1 MPESRVQIADNGRVT
16 VEDPDYELDAP
27 LRLPASN
34 VLEHDDGMPWFPGIG
49 KKRNKDKILFVAAC
63 PLEEELSTMFTTKRQ
78 LLSGGPG
85 NLFRRVAL
93 KAGVDIDEHNYTTL
107 CKYPLARKKKLKPT
121 ANDIQRCKHLLEDE
135 LEKLQPRIVVC
146 LGKIVFDYFFNL
158 RLKEREIKGGWFRPK
173 DRNFLLF
180 VMDPLTLVFSKPEVL
195 EAFSYDLVELASEYK
210 YGNTSEDDIKQDYT
224 LIEDVETLKDWVEI
238 MRKEQRS
245 TFSVDC
251 EWAGTDYL
259 SGKLRS
265 AQFCWEKGKAVMLQ
279 FFDEYGTVAPYL
291 LETAQTVLADFMN
304 EPQIRF
310 IGHNFSADAPWLE
323 HHLGINTHKK
333 CVFDTM
339 YAMQTVDESY
349 DQKLERL
356 SIRFT
361 TLGRYDIDL
370 IIWKKENGDKMQ
382 DGGYGAI
389 PTEILFPYACLR
401 QDSLVELE
409 DGSWEKIKTLVDT
422 KYSGKVKAFK
432 DGKIVYRNVTNW
444 HKRNTKQKDWFK
456 LKTLSTP
463 SGRWGLLGPTFTPDH
478 EVLTKSGKVAVENL
492 VPGKDAI
499 LTDELEF
506 NKEQISVLLASLLG
520 DGGFEQRNNAKV
532 AFRCGQ
538 CARRKTY
545 VSWKASSL
553 FPSEFSEDRVVPV
566 AKCPHPFVK
575 FVSRYQK
582 QLVNILNAYEFKPT
596 SENRAKKLRV
606 TPKILEKLGPLGFA
620 VWYQDD
626 GVYKQDKRC
635 KHGAL
640 GSPTISATTLD
651 AQEQTIVV
659 DYLKKTLNL
668 RSTDIKYYVA
678 NKCIAFTGEAR
689 KKFLDWVHPFMHP
702 DFNYKTYKPVL
713 KPYKVDTTQKPY
725 YEPIVDIIRVNRDR
739 KGDGIR
745 YCLSVEDAQNFYTKV
760 GFVSNCADVDVPM
773 RAMEKLLRLLAE
785 DNTLLYYYNLCLP
798 YVTDGFKH
806 MHMTGVPL
814 DREDTCTVRKNFQM
828 VASLMLHE
836 FKETVREKANN
847 ALLEVLMQT
856 FPCDTARAVELYQD
870 AVKTRSVEAIKIAIG
885 AKLYATHHGILAHWE
900 DAQDFNPNSSDQK
913 QRWLFGF
920 KGLEPI
926 KSTKADGMPSV
937 DWEKVK
943 SLTPA
948 EQRNYK
954 PAVDKDVLQIY
965 GVKDD
970 DVKLL
975 LEYLAVYQV
984 IKNFLKTEGQ
994 GLEGFIREDGRV
1006 HTNFLMTETTRPK
1019 SLQPNILN
1027 IPAYLQ
1033 DRVKNGFKRA
1043 VAMLCKTY
1051 NTDVPEEAYSCF
1063 LEERNEEERAE
1074 LPDTLSDPVPLRW
1087 CFKAPPGWCFIDADY
1102 ATAEV
1107 FALAYLSGD
1116 EELIAALTQPDP
1128 QFVLTQAPDQKEP
1141 APVRVAFVEGV
1152 TQFSKEE
1159 WDEELLHN
1167 LDTLE
1172 HVLYNK
1178 DGSPQRPLRDVHW
1191 EMAENV
1197 QALNKPREKLR
1208 KALHRN
1214 GLGKVGN
1221 FCIAENQKVLTH
1233 KGPVNIQEITLDHL
1247 VWDGI
1252 EFVQHDGLTYNGY
1265 KKTISYYGLR
1275 GTPNHNVYDE
1285 TGTCKRFGEIAAQ
1298 QNKLFRVKRPG
1309 FKALVRAFRST
1320 SRDSTSA
1327 WPEIITIC
1335 KSYMQILWFDLAERF
1350 KKSRE
1355 RLLHKMLMLVSVT
1368 KVQKPRNCKPSTQE
1382 KVYDILNAGPRHRYT
1397 VNGYLVSNS
1406 TPYGASPPLLERMVE
1421 VNTGEKPEPGT
1432 GERIIEAYRSTK
1444 PRAWEYL
1451 EWLRSLPE
1459 TTGFYQAPCGA
1470 KRHFHIHS
1478 KEDVGGWKYKS
1489 ILAGISREAA
1499 NCAFQGL
1506 VAHTLARAI
1515 IWLIDRFKEEGLK
1528 AGVCIPLYDALYICC
1543 PIEERERVTA
1553 LMRECMSEKNTW
1565 SLNGRELKFNL
1576 DFAVTK
1582 RWSCPPTEE
1591 ELKELSTSK
1600 VA

>member
-1 MPESRVQIADNGRVT
+1 MTESRVHIAENGRIT
-16 VEDPDYELDAP
+16 VEDPNYEVDAP

-34 VLEHDDGMPWFPGIG
+34 VLEHEDGMPWFPGIG
-49 KKRNKDKILFVAAC
+49 KKRNKDKILFVASC

-85 NLFRRVAL
+85 NLFRRTAL
-93 KAGVDIDEHNYTTL
+93 KAGIDLDQHNYTTL
-107 CKYPLARKKKLKPT
+107 CKYPLTRKKKLKPS
-121 ANDIQRCKHLLEDE
+121 AADIQRCKHLLEDE
-135 LEKLQPRIVVC
+135 IDKLQPRIVVC
-146 LGKIVFDYFFNL
+146 LGKVVFDYFFNL
-158 RLKEREIKGGWFRPK
+158 RLKEKEIKGGWFRPK
-173 DRNFLLF
+173 DRNFSLF
-180 VMDPLTLVFSKPEVL
+180 MMDPLTLIFSKPEAL
-195 EAFSYDLVELASEYK
+195 EAFTYDLKELEAEYK
-210 YGNTSEDDIKQDYT
+210 YGNTTENEIVQEYT
-224 LIEDVETLKDWVEI
+224 LIEDPESLQEWIGD
-238 MRKEQRS
+238 MRAGNYSK
-245 TFSVDC
+245 FSVDC

-259 SGKLRS
+259 SGRLRS
-265 AQFCWEKGKAVMLQ
+265 VQFCWEKGKGVMIQ
-279 FFDEYGTVAPYL
+279 FFNEHGEVATNL
-291 LETAQTVLADFMN
+291 LETAQSALASFMN

-323 HHLGINTHKK
+323 HHLKINTYRK

-370 IIWKKENGDKMQ
+370 ILWKKENGDKMT

-389 PTEILFPYACLR
+389 PTEILFPY
-401 QDSLVELE
+401 
-409 DGSWEKIKTLVDT
+409 
-422 KYSGKVKAFK
+422 
-432 DGKIVYRNVTNW
+432 
-444 HKRNTKQKDWFK
+444 
-456 LKTLSTP
+456 
-463 SGRWGLLGPTFTPDH
+463 
-478 EVLTKSGKVAVENL
+478 
-492 VPGKDAI
+492 
-499 LTDELEF
+499 
-506 NKEQISVLLASLLG
+506 SV
-520 DGGFEQRNNAKV
+520 
-532 AFRCGQ
+532 
-538 CARRKTY
+538 
-545 VSWKASSL
+545 
-553 FPSEFSEDRVVPV
+553 
-566 AKCPHPFVK
+566 
-575 FVSRYQK
+575 
-582 QLVNILNAYEFKPT
+582 
-596 SENRAKKLRV
+596 
-606 TPKILEKLGPLGFA
+606 
-620 VWYQDD
+620 
-626 GVYKQDKRC
+626 
-635 KHGAL
+635 
-640 GSPTISATTLD
+640 
-651 AQEQTIVV
+651 
-659 DYLKKTLNL
+659 
-668 RSTDIKYYVA
+668 
-678 NKCIAFTGEAR
+678 
-689 KKFLDWVHPFMHP
+689 
-702 DFNYKTYKPVL
+702 
-713 KPYKVDTTQKPY
+713 
-725 YEPIVDIIRVNRDR
+725 
-739 KGDGIR
+739 
-745 YCLSVEDAQNFYTKV
+745 
-760 GFVSNCADVDVPM
+760 ADVDVPM
-773 RAMEKLLRLLAE
+773 RAMDKLMRLLAE
-785 DNTLLYYYNLCLP
+785 DDTLLYYFNLCLP
-798 YVTDGFKH
+798 YVTDGFTH

-814 DREDTCTVRKNFQM
+814 DREDTRTVRKNFQM
-828 VASLMLHE
+828 VASLMLHQ
-836 FKETVREKANN
+836 FKQTVREKANN
-847 ALLEVLMQT
+847 ALLDVLLKV
-856 FPCDTARAVELYQD
+856 FADDTPKAVQLYQE
-870 AVKTRSVEAIKIAIG
+870 AVKTVSIEGIKSAIG
-885 AKLYATHHGILAHWE
+885 AKAFAEHHGVLAHWV

-937 DWEKVK
+937 DWGKVK
-943 SLTPA
+943 ALTPA

-965 GVKDD
+965 GVQDD

-1006 HTNFLMTETTRPK
+1006 HTSFLMAETNRPR
-1019 SLQPNILN
+1019 SLAPNLLN

-1043 VAMLCKTY
+1043 LSMLCKTY
-1051 NTDVPEEAYSCF
+1051 NTDDPDEAYRCF
-1063 LEERNEEERAE
+1063 LEEQNDEERAE
-1074 LPDTLSDPVPLRW
+1074 LPDKLADPVPLRW

-1116 EELIAALTQPDP
+1116 EELIAALTQPDL
-1128 QFVLTQAPDQKEP
+1128 QFVLVQPPDAKEP
-1141 APVRVAFVEGV
+1141 TPVRVAFVEGV
-1152 TQFSKEE
+1152 TQFAKEE
-1159 WDEELLHN
+1159 WDEALLHN
-1167 LDTLE
+1167 LDDLE
-1172 HVLYNK
+1172 HVLYNE
-1178 DGSPQRPLRDVHW
+1178 DGTPQRPLRDVHW

-1252 EFVQHDGLTYNGY
+1252 EFVQHEGLTYNGY
-1265 KKTISYYGLR
+1265 KKTISHYGLR
-1275 GTPNHNVYDE
+1275 GTSNHNVYDE

-1298 QNKLFRVKRPG
+1298 QDKLFRAKRPG
-1309 FKALVRAFRST
+1309 FKTLIRAFRNT
-1320 SRDSTSA
+1320 PGNSA
-1327 WPEIITIC
+1327 SARSKIIAIC
-1335 KSYMQILWFDLAERF
+1335 RSYMQILWFDLTERF

-1355 RLLHKMLMLVSVT
+1355 RLLFKVPMPVGAT
-1368 KVQKPRNCKPSTQE
+1368 KVQKPRNCKPFRKALRRNDPTLLQKFTRVFSQLLRTWDRSTIQVKKRFYRLGDVFLAKRNLCRKRFRSYRQRRTLRNQQLTSCRAYRKLTKHTLNGRCHKYRTRARFSKSTSTRYLHRAHSSWKATIWDVLGRIISPSRQQPASNRPTQE
-1382 KVYDILNAGPRHRYT
+1382 KVYDIINAGPHHRYT

-1444 PRAWEYL
+1444 PQAWEYL

-1478 KEDVGGWKYKS
+1478 KEDVGNWKYKS

-1515 IWLIDRFKEEGLK
+1515 IWLIARFKEEGLK

-1543 PIEERERVTA
+1543 PIEERERVIQ
-1553 LMRECMSEKNTW
+1553 LMKECMSEKNTW
-1565 SLNGRELKFNL
+1565 LLNGRELKFNL

-1582 RWSCPPTEE
+1582 RWSCPPTSE
-1591 ELKELSTSK
+1591 ELKELS
-1600 VA
+1600 A